1 MYKVLLVDPEH
12 NTRNNIMKMLD
23 WNHYGFTFQD
33 YAETEISALN
43 LFNER
48 HYSIIIINMTQM
60 KDKGL
65 LVCERIRE
73 ISSIPILLIGGNKDF
88 QLVRKALNLQVNDY
102 LPNPVNPDEL
112 SASLLTVKQAIERK
126 LFSSNRNAKTA
137 KRVFDSPKRTTNI
150 IERVKDF
157 VEEAINENI
166 TLKEIS
172 DTLHYNCSYLGQKFK
187 SQENM
192 TFNEYLLQRRMEKA
206 KYLLHHTNMKIYE
219 ISYNVGYTD
228 LDWFYKKFKLYT
240 GVSASEYRKL
250 QSKAQ

>member
-1 MYKVLLVDPEH
+1 
-12 NTRNNIMKMLD
+12 MKMLD
-23 WNHYGFTFQD
+23 WKHCGFTFQD
-33 YAETEISALN
+33 YAETEIRALN
-43 LFNER
+43 LFSER
-48 HYSIIIINMTQM
+48 QYSVIIINMTKM

-65 LVCERIRE
+65 LVCERIRKE
-73 ISSIPILLIGGNKDF
+73 SSIPILLIGGNKDF
-88 QLVRKALNLQVNDY
+88 QLVRKALSLQVNDY
-102 LPNPVNPDEL
+102 LPNPVKPDEFKT
-112 SASLLTVKQAIERK
+112 SLLTIKQTIEKK
-126 LFSSNRNAKTA
+126 LFSSNKNQKPA
-137 KRVFDSPKRTTNI
+137 KRILDSPKRTTNI
-150 IERVKDF
+150 IEKVKDY

-187 SQENM
+187 CQENM
-192 TFNEYLLQRRMEKA
+192 TFNEYLLQRRMERA

-219 ISYNVGYTD
+219 ISYSVGYTD